1 MSCTQCW
8 QHLHPHRTHV
18 FDAVRV
24 LISTQSSCR
33 CGAGAGAGASCS
45 HPCTWCIPDIDFS
58 REFVVVGF
66 SYTNPC
72 RYQLPVHIHASIA
85 GASRLPR
92 SLEMSLPL
100 QLKHRSHSADIA
112 GIDRAS
118 RANRERSGQ
127 IAARSDHHSI
137 RFFTSPRLTVSLLI

>member
-1 MSCTQCW
+1 MWEGIEVTETPEYRASRWSWASVDGMVHYYATNICEEDEISVHKITVLGGTAPKYIAEEKQCW

-58 REFVVVGF
+58 
-66 SYTNPC
+66 
-72 RYQLPVHIHASIA
+72 
-85 GASRLPR
+85 
-92 SLEMSLPL
+92 
-100 QLKHRSHSADIA
+100 
-112 GIDRAS
+112 
-118 RANRERSGQ
+118 
-127 IAARSDHHSI
+127 
-137 RFFTSPRLTVSLLI
+137 